1 MFRFRCK
8 RCKNSFSFEE
18 HPSYHE
24 LFRNIPTFDESKDV
38 EVFTKWIEDVTANIE
53 CTKCK
58 SSVYLIGIGDKLLDS
73 EIDFTSTPIVILIK
87 KAIELVNTGQ
97 YEKYKECASK
107 IIWLLL
113 DEPGQLIYFE
123 DTELMNQA
131 ISALKII
138 WDDVDTSELF
148 DEMVSSGNMVEIIGG
163 YTDRAKLLMPTL
175 IDKKIDDQTSA
186 YFQEAIYSWLF
197 GLNCASL
204 ILCCS
209 IIENLLRQ
217 KLWNIDLNLVL
228 KKNPKD
234 GDLKDR
240 DLFELINNA
249 ESAGIIDKGTKSK
262 AHKIR
267 IIRKEAVHR
276 LRKINSDESFR
287 AITDTKHI
295 VEKIL
300 KGHNN

>member
-8 RCKNSFSFEE
+8 RCKHSFSFEE

-24 LFRNIPTFDESKDV
+24 LCRNIPTFDESNYV

-73 EIDFTSTPIVILIK
+73 GIDFTSTPIVILIK

-97 YEKYKECASK
+97 YEEYKECASE

-123 DTELMNQA
+123 DSELMNQA

-138 WDDVDTSELF
+138 WDNVDTSELF

-186 YFQEAIYSWLF
+186 YYQEAIYSWLF
-197 GLNCASL
+197 GLNSASL

-249 ESAGIIDKGTKSK
+249 ASAGIIDKGSKSK
-262 AHKIR
+262 AHE
-267 IIRKEAVHR
+267 IRKLRKDAVHR

-295 VEKIL
+295 IEKIF
-300 KGHNN
+300 KGNNN